1 MLKKTIIL
9 TFALAIAVCPLLPK
23 VFADSGAWKPT
34 VANAAWDYGTYRV
47 ERMALD
53 SDAEGPYQF
62 NDAVFVVETAES
74 CQSPDTCESVDMTM
88 LKDGKSLEILD
99 ATNRVTDAFWHIAQD
114 GRFIY
119 MVSANTGS
127 TWGTV
132 YEYDAVNGTVAT
144 LTDLTRAS
152 NSLAFMTFATDGD
165 RIYTSTLQKEKVTGD
180 VGSALSVYDYGSGFT
195 RNDFTY
201 QLTAPWQEIVDV
213 YDGLAL
219 VKFEFSGG
227 FEQLWL
233 INQTARSMEAIPDTW
248 TENGADI
255 LGAHFLSDGSVRYFR
270 NYRLWSYMPGR
281 DETPVDAGGAFLSW
295 FVPAQDAIQINGD
308 RMAYIDDENGL
319 YLSDTSGVRKLGV
332 ATDGVFNLTSN
343 ALYFQNLEGE
353 YVGYNF
359 VDKTFET
366 RNYHVTDS
374 QDGILVG
381 VDKVG
386 DVWYENTTNGY
397 LLNVGYGGTP
407 MLSDS
412 EHAYW
417 RGVDGN
423 IYEATFSPILD
434 LERPQAQVYS
444 AYGSKAVYL
453 VSGDDMWLVPSPEV
467 YHTWFDSWDKIVRV
481 SPATINAYLHRHDF
495 KGDLKFAAGTRVMTA
510 TSPRVYVVGSDYEL
524 HWITTETVA
533 NEIYGA
539 GWNKGIVVVND
550 TYLWKYANG
559 VDVDSG
565 DDVRS
570 I

>member
-9 TFALAIAVCPLLPK
+9 TFALAIALCPLLPK

-53 SDAEGPYQF
+53 SDVEGPYQF
-62 NDAVFVVETAES
+62 NDSVFVVKTAES
-74 CQSPDTCESVDMTM
+74 CLSPDTCEIVDMTM
-88 LKDGKSLEILD
+88 LKNGKSLEIND
-99 ATNRVTDAFWHIAQD
+99 VTDRVTDAFWHTAQD
-114 GRFIY
+114 SRFIY
-119 MVSANTGS
+119 MVPSDSES

-132 YEYDAVNGTVAT
+132 YEYDTENGTVAT
-144 LTDLTRAS
+144 LSDITRAANGLS
-152 NSLAFMTFATDGD
+152 FMTFAIDND
-165 RIYTSTLQKEKVTGD
+165 RIYTSTLQKEKGTGD
-180 VGSALSVYDYGSGFT
+180 IESALSVYDYGSGFE
-195 RNDFTY
+195 RKDFTY

-213 YDGLAL
+213 HDGLAL

-233 INQTARSMEAIPDTW
+233 VDQTKRSMEAIPDTW
-248 TENGADI
+248 TENGGDI
-255 LGAHFLSDGSVRYFR
+255 FGAHFLSDGSVSYFR
-270 NYRLWSYMPGR
+270 NYRLWSYMPGQ

-319 YLSDTSGVRKLGV
+319 YLSDTTGTRKLGV
-332 ATDGVFNLTSN
+332 ATNGVFNLTSE

-359 VDKTFET
+359 VDKTFEI

-374 QDGILVG
+374 QEGILVG
-381 VDKVG
+381 VDEAG
-386 DVWYENTTNGY
+386 DVWYENTNNDY

-407 MLSDS
+407 TLADS

-434 LERPQAQVYS
+434 LERPQAQAFS
-444 AYGSKAVYL
+444 ARGSTAVYL
-453 VSGDDMWLVPSPEV
+453 VSGDSIWLVPSPEV
-467 YHTWFDSWDKIVRV
+467 YFTWFDSWADIVKV
-481 SPATINAYLHRHDF
+481 SPATLNVYLDRYENM
-495 KGDLKFAAGTRVMTA
+495 GDLKFAVGTRVMTSI
-510 TSPRVYVVGSDYEL
+510 SPRVYVVGSDHKL
-524 HWITTETVA
+524 HWITTESVA
-533 NEIYGA
+533 FDIYGS
-539 GWNKGIVVVND
+539 GWNKGIITVND
-550 TYLWKYANG
+550 TYLWKYAKG
-559 VDVDSG
+559 ADVDSG
-565 DDVRS
+565 EDVRS